1 MSSRLPPRR
10 LSLRGP
16 GVATASPAEN
26 AGGCV
31 VGAVIVN
38 MGRFTEAF
46 VPMLQAR
53 LPDERVVGWPA
64 APDDVADADVLAT
77 LAIAGETEVVSPL
90 LPSVQWVHVLGAG
103 IDGFPL
109 DALGGRVLTCSKG
122 ATSTAIAEYVLAVML
137 AYEKRLPEEWITE
150 PPDAWNVPNRGQL
163 GALEDRTL
171 ALVGIGAIG
180 EAVAR
185 RALAFDM
192 RVVAH
197 RRSASAMPLAG
208 IERADSLEAAF
219 ASADHI
225 VVTAPSTPA
234 TYHLV
239 DETSLGWVKPGVHL
253 VNVARGELVDSVAL
267 LVALDEGRVARA
279 SLDVAEGEPLAA
291 GDPLFAHPGVRLT
304 PHISNS
310 SPATAQRTVDMF
322 VANLTRW
329 RAGESLSGV
338 VDPVLG
344 Y

>member
-1 MSSRLPPRR
+1 M
-10 LSLRGP
+10 
-16 GVATASPAEN
+16 
-26 AGGCV
+26 
-31 VGAVIVN
+31 GAVVVN

-64 APDDVADADVLAT
+64 DPSEVADADVVAT
-77 LAIAGETEVVSPL
+77 LAIAGETEVASTL
-90 LPSVQWVHVLGAG
+90 LPSVRWVHVLGAG

-109 DALGGRVLTCSKG
+109 ADLGDRVLTCSKG

-137 AYEKRLPEEWITE
+137 AYEKRLPEQWITA
-150 PPDAWNVPNRGQL
+150 PPEAWNVPVGGQL
-163 GALEDRTL
+163 GALEGRTL

-180 EAVAR
+180 GAVAR

-197 RRSASAMPLAG
+197 RRSDAPMPSPG
-208 IERADSLEAAF
+208 IERAESLEAAF
-219 ASADHI
+219 AEADHLVI
-225 VVTAPSTPA
+225 TAPSTPA
-234 TYHLV
+234 THHLV
-239 DETSLGWVKPGVHL
+239 GETSLGWVTPGVHL
-253 VNVARGELVDSVAL
+253 VNVARGELVDSDAL
-267 LVALDEGRVARA
+267 RRALDDGRVSRA

-310 SPATAQRTVDMF
+310 SPVTAQRTVDMF
-322 VANLTRW
+322 VANLARW
-329 RAGESLSGV
+329 RAGEPLVGL
-338 VDPVLG
+338 VDPALG